1 FCLHPLNTQL
11 WNGLAEDKRAAMFD
25 AAANR
30 LPVGRIGL
38 PDDAA
43 KAICF
48 LIDNGYTSGS
58 TIYVDGGGRIA

>member
-1 FCLHPLNTQL
+1 M
-11 WNGLAEDKRAAMFD
+11 AEDKRAAMFD

-30 LPVGRIGL
+30 LPVGRVGL

-48 LIDNGYTSGS
+48 LTEPYRPSG
-58 TIYVDGGGRIA
+58 

>member
-1 FCLHPLNTQL
+1 M
-11 WNGLAEDKRAAMFD
+11 AEDKRAAMFD